1 MTKLINELN
10 IKVILIGILLS
21 MIMGAANVYM
31 GLKAGMTVSASIPAS
46 VIGMLILKYINKFFN
61 KNNEF
66 ILEVS
71 FLNGCI

>member
-46 VIGMLILKYINKFFN
+46 VIGM
-61 KNNEF
+61 
-66 ILEVS
+66 
-71 FLNGCI
+71 